1 MHIVKPLNNKIM
13 SSIKTKLNDFRYNVK
28 EEICLLL
35 KDFYLE
41 LHINHPN
48 FEEGEEYVLER
59 YNFAEDKLFVNVAV
73 WNTYD
78 EYSYN
83 ELQEVHRCIV
93 TLDNNL
99 FFICGEYENETE
111 WNEFSTDELVEI
123 YEFIVKNIGGN

>member
-1 MHIVKPLNNKIM
+1 M
-13 SSIKTKLNDFRYNVK
+13 SSIKTQLNDFRYKVK
-28 EEICLLL
+28 EEICRLL

-41 LHINHPN
+41 LNDNHPN

-59 YNFAEDKLFVNVAV
+59 YNFAEDELFVNVAV

-83 ELQEVHRCIV
+83 EQQEVHRCIV

-99 FFICGEYENETE
+99 YFICGEYENETA
-111 WNEFSTDELVEI
+111 WDEFSTDELVEI
-123 YEFIVKNIGGN
+123 YEFIAKNIGGN